1 MVVLSRKLNESI
13 LIDGCI
19 EIEIVQIKGGK
30 VRLGV
35 TAPQTVEI
43 RRNELE
49 SYADPP
55 VRTSGSQSRSETR
68 V

>member
-1 MVVLSRKLNESI
+1 MLVLSRKLNESI

-19 EIEIVQIKGGK
+19 DIEIVQIKGGQ

-35 TAPQTVEI
+35 TAPATVEI
-43 RRNELE
+43 RRSELE
-49 SYADPP
+49 SYADPHKA
-55 VRTSGSQSRSETR
+55 SQRESAGPKTR

>member
-1 MVVLSRKLNESI
+1 MLVLSRKLNESI

-19 EIEIVQIKGGK
+19 EIEILQIKGGQ

-35 TAPQTVEI
+35 TAPPTVEI
-43 RRNELE
+43 RRSELE
-49 SYADPP
+49 SYADSPNANQRKSAGP
-55 VRTSGSQSRSETR
+55 VTR

>member
-1 MVVLSRKLNESI
+1 MLVLSRKLNESI

-55 VRTSGSQSRSETR
+55 STNQRESVQT
-68 V
+68 

>member
-1 MVVLSRKLNESI
+1 MLVLSRKLNESI

-19 EIEIVQIKGGK
+19 EIEILQIKGGQ

-35 TAPQTVEI
+35 TAPPTVEI

-49 SYADPP
+49 AYAAPSRTNQRESVRP
-55 VRTSGSQSRSETR
+55 VTR